1 MTNIVNTRPFYFPQF
16 QKVEGFEFE
25 WLSLTSLKVKAGKCL
40 DDTETWGIE
49 IAEDTI
55 LDATVNGVDGLDTG
69 SLEAA
74 KTYSIFVIASQT
86 NRKRPRILMSLNSA
100 TPYVPEDYDLWK
112 RVGFWRTDGSAEFW
126 KIYQSGNGLR
136 RMYKYNALLNLLSG
150 GTGTSLTAV
159 DVSPAVPA
167 IDNIEI
173 GLKLSFTPNTAGNT
187 ANIIPFGG
195 DDVATTGISG
205 VVAAQPQVGQIV
217 TFAKLDSGVPKI
229 EYKVTEATDSLT
241 IDADYYIDNL

>member
-1 MTNIVNTRPFYFPQF
+1 MSNVVNTRPFYFPQF
-16 QKVEGFEFE
+16 QKVEGFELE
-25 WLSLTSLKVKAGKCL
+25 WLSLTSLTVKAGKCL

-55 LDATVNGVDGLDTG
+55 LDATVNGVNGLDTG

-74 KTYSIFVIASQT
+74 KTYSVFVIASQT
-86 NRKRPRILMSLNSA
+86 NRKRPKVLLSLNAA

-112 RVGFWRTDGSAEFW
+112 RIGFARTDGSAEFW
-126 KIYQSGNGLR
+126 KFYQSGNGLR
-136 RMYKYNALLNLLSG
+136 RMYKYNALLNLLTG
-150 GTGTSLTAV
+150 GTATSLTAV

-173 GLKLSFTPNTAGNT
+173 GLKLSFTPNTAGN
-187 ANIIPFGG
+187 AAYIVPFGG
-195 DDVATTGISG
+195 EDVDTTGISG
-205 VVAAQPQVGQIV
+205 VVAAETQVAQIV
-217 TFAKLDSGVPKI
+217 TLAKLDSGVPKI
-229 EYKVTEATDSLT
+229 EYKVTNASDTLT